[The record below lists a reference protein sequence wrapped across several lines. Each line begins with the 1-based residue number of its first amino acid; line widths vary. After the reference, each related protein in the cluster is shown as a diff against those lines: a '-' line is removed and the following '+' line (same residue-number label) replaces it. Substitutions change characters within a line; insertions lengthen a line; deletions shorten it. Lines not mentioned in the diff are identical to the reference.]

1 MENLSRDVLRRSCEA
16 HGLPTSGTKSE
27 LINRLLIVSSNA
39 QARARVAAARARNRW
54 MRVAKFAKALGKMHM
69 VVSYLWGRISR
80 FHAMHALMLRLPVRD
95 VRMIIYREANIVP
108 VAAAPSIIKISNF
121 ILLCTTVERMIKI
134 EKSVLVDMAL
144 GFGLA
149 YVDLSM
155 SKRNIALEVAQKMIY

>member
-1 MENLSRDVLRRSCEA
+1 LDVLRRSCKA
-16 HGLPTSGTKSE
+16 NGLPVYGTKAD
-27 LINRLLIVSSNA
+27 LLNRLLMPRLSNA

-108 VAAAPSIIKISNF
+108 VAAAPSITKITNF
-121 ILLCTTVERMIKI
+121 IRLCTTVERMMKVD
-134 EKSVLVDMAL
+134 KSVLVNMAL

-149 YVDLSM
+149 YVDLTT
-155 SKRNIALEVAQKMIY
+155 SKRNVASALAEKILILL